1 MSRKFV
7 VLSFLA
13 GACLIASLFT
23 GASPAQATY
32 PGINGR
38 LAFGLDTGNGNVDI
52 YSVAPNGNDLRR
64 LTAAP
69 SFDACT
75 AYSPDGRSIAF
86 CSGVFTGPGQGPVQ
100 IWAMQANGNKQ
111 HQITHFD
118 GTAAFPDYSPDGS
131 RIAFTGRPASAATA
145 DIYAANTD
153 GSGLVRLTTAPGN
166 DLFPAWSP
174 DGSKIV
180 FLSDRTG
187 VLQVWVMDADGANP
201 RQLTTDPA
209 PKDQVPDWSPDG
221 TKIAY
226 QSYATGNGDIYVM
239 NADGTGQT
247 RLTTD
252 PAKELGA
259 AWSPDGTKI
268 AFLSFRDLP
277 AARNVYIMN
286 ADGSDQHPVH
296 PGGSQFVPAWQ
307 PLPAEESG

>member
-1 MSRKFV
+1 TAPWGIAPSRCPPKAEPRALALLLVERWSRPPFTAGCAPAASPCGDGVAQRPQPDRSRTATVAGCSHCARGRRRPPALDAPVRTQERGAMRKRFV
-7 VLSFLA
+7 VMSLAA
-13 GACLIASLFT
+13 GAWLAASLIA
-23 GASPAQATY
+23 GADPALATY

-38 LAFGLDTGNGNVDI
+38 LAFGLDTGNGNVDV
-52 YSVAPNGNDLRR
+52 YSVTPNGNDLRR
-64 LTAAP
+64 LTAGP
-69 SFDACT
+69 SFDACA

-118 GTAAFPDYSPDGS
+118 GTAAFPDYAPGGS
-131 RIAFTGRPASAATA
+131 RIAFTGRPASAPTA

-201 RQLTTDPA
+201 PQLTTDPA
-209 PKDQVPDWSPDG
+209 PKDQVPHGSPD
-221 TKIAY
+221 
-226 QSYATGNGDIYVM
+226 
-239 NADGTGQT
+239 
-247 RLTTD
+247 
-252 PAKELGA
+252 E
-259 AWSPDGTKI
+259 
-268 AFLSFRDLP
+268 
-277 AARNVYIMN
+277 
-286 ADGSDQHPVH
+286 
-296 PGGSQFVPAWQ
+296 
-307 PLPAEESG
+307 